1 MLIITR
7 LIISLTLLNI
17 TLIKIYI
24 SKIKSPS
31 TIHSLNVKKRMLK
44 TSELSRPFR
53 ARDFEDLVPAGK
65 RSPPTRSLGSPLEEV
80 SVACQLRRQAC
91 ESREP
96 ESTRSAQ
103 SLIALCTHHVAAV
116 TIPRSIKKTSK
127 IIRRRMLT

>member
-1 MLIITR
+1 M
-7 LIISLTLLNI
+7 
-17 TLIKIYI
+17 
-24 SKIKSPS
+24 PS
-31 TIHSLNVKKRMLK
+31 AIHSLNVKKRMLK
-44 TSELSRPFR
+44 TSANPRPFR
-53 ARDFEDLVPAGK
+53 ARDFEDLVPGSQAI
-65 RSPPTRSLGSPLEEV
+65 PAATRSLGSPQEAV

-103 SLIALCTHHVAAV
+103 SLIALCTLHVAAV